1 MSVRVEVVAQNK
13 PRHLIFIVPA
23 DLSPGSYTLVVQ
35 AAFKGKLRQGELLA
49 SLTVP

>member
-1 MSVRVEVVAQNK
+1 M
-13 PRHLIFIVPA
+13 VPA
-23 DLSPGSYTLVVQ
+23 GLSPGTYAQVVQ